1 MVETFEKGVYHMKK
15 YFNREF
21 LQNNKQ
27 LVIKAAAIIGV
38 IAVAFFVFVL
48 NGNGESQEP
57 PSVEIQQQE
66 SLGSGAGSE
75 TGGSLEESEPAGPII
90 VDVSGAVQN
99 PQVVELEE
107 NSRVA
112 DAISAAG
119 GLKGDADTAGIN
131 QAAFLTDGEKIYV
144 PAKGE
149 AALPVPGV
157 SQSQSQ
163 GAGMQGSSVSLSGS
177 AGSQKININQ
187 ASSEELQTLNGVG
200 PATAEKIMDYRSSNG
215 YFKTIEDIKSVDGI
229 GDKTFEKLK
238 EHITV

>member
-1 MVETFEKGVYHMKK
+1 MMETFEKGVYVMKH
-15 YFNREF
+15 YLNREF

-27 LVIKAAAIIGV
+27 RVIKAAAVIVIIV
-38 IAVAFFVFVL
+38 VAFFVFVL
-48 NGNGESQEP
+48 NGNEPDEEP
-57 PSVEIQQQE
+57 PPVQTAQQE
-66 SLGSGAGSE
+66 RSEMEASNDMEESVSGELETAGS
-75 TGGSLEESEPAGPII
+75 II
-90 VDVSGAVQN
+90 VDVGGAVKN
-99 PQVVELEE
+99 PQVVELKE

-119 GLKGDADTAGIN
+119 GLKGSADTTGIN
-131 QAAFLTDGEKIYV
+131 QAAFLTDGEKVYI

-149 AALPVPGV
+149 GALPASGV
-157 SQSQSQ
+157 SQAPVS
-163 GAGMQGSSVSLSGS
+163 GSSAALDGSLSSGN
-177 AGSQKININQ
+177 QKVNINQ

-215 YFKTIEDIKSVDGI
+215 SFKSIEDIKSVDGI